1 MSYGGE
7 ESDMDKFYDIEDGEF
22 SEPYDDYTVP
32 IYVEAGDYF
41 SDQVADVV
49 AVLNLNGTVQ

>member
-1 MSYGGE
+1 MCYGGE
-7 ESDMDKFYDIEDGEF
+7 ENDMDKFYDIEDGEF
-22 SEPYDDYTVP
+22 SEPYNDDTVP